1 MKTLAGPKRAPAKRF
16 ATACSGYLEIF
27 GGRLAAIGDELVLD
41 LLAFVEATQPRALH
55 RRNVHEHIFVARGRL
70 DEAIALS
77 RIKPFDG
84 ALLHR
89 LSPGQFRCSIDAK
102 WQPHACTCTPRHKPD
117 FGGKSETIASPR
129 QHRPEGQ
136 NPIASSGKRKNAAQ
150 PGL

>member
-27 GGRLAAIGDELVLD
+27 SGGLAAIGDELVLD

-55 RRNVHEHIFVARGRL
+55 RRNVHEHIFVAGGRL
-70 DEAIALS
+70 DEAIAPC

-102 WQPHACTCTPRHKPD
+102 WQPHARICRTPRHKQD
-117 FGGKSETIASPR
+117 FGGKSEMISSPR
-129 QHRPEGQ
+129 QPRPDGQ
-136 NPIASSGKRKNAAQ
+136 NP
-150 PGL
+150 